1 MDRLP
6 VLLEAVVTTGAV
18 VAGGRVVTEGVGAGA
33 FVGIAGQG
41 TNTKTK

>member
-18 VAGGRVVTEGVGAGA
+18 VAGGRVVTGGVGAGA
-33 FVGIAGQG
+33 AVVTAGQG
-41 TNTKTK
+41 TNTKTR

>member
-1 MDRLP
+1 M
-6 VLLEAVVTTGAV
+6 LLEAVTTTGAV